1 MSGLGS
7 SFHYEESKYMISE
20 AMEEYALASIE
31 AAYEDPREHAS
42 MGFMAAG
49 GGFKDGNISHWWYQ
63 KHSSFLS

>member
-1 MSGLGS
+1 
-7 SFHYEESKYMISE
+7 MISE